1 MRWRRLAGLRRHGS
15 VGHRA
20 GTAYH
25 RRMTQTLHL
34 VGEPEA
40 DRILSEQPFAL
51 LTGMLLDQQI
61 PMEVAFDGPRKI
73 VERLGSVDPGRI
85 AATDPEEFIALCA
98 TPPAVHRFPR
108 SMGQRVHDLAAAV
121 VRDYDGDTTAI
132 WTRGEPDGRE
142 VLRRLRAL
150 PGFGDQKA
158 RIFLALL
165 GKQRGLEAAGWR
177 EAAGDYGRDGVHMSI
192 ADVTSS
198 ESLTQVRAYKK
209 EKKAAAKAAKA

>member
-1 MRWRRLAGLRRHGS
+1 
-15 VGHRA
+15 
-20 GTAYH
+20 
-25 RRMTQTLHL
+25 MTQTLHL

-40 DRILSEQPFAL
+40 DRILTEHPFAL

-73 VERLGSVDPGRI
+73 VERLGSVDPDRI
-85 AATDPEEFIALCA
+85 AGTDPEEFIALCA

-121 VRDYDGDTTAI
+121 VRDYDGDTAAI
-132 WTRGEPDGRE
+132 WTQGDPDGKE
-142 VLRRLRAL
+142 VLKRLKAL

-165 GKQRGLEAAGWR
+165 GKQRGLQAPGWR
-177 EAAGDYGRDGVHMSI
+177 EAAGDYGREGVHMSI
-192 ADVTSS
+192 ADVTSA
-198 ESLTQVRAYKK
+198 ESLTRVRAYKK
-209 EKKAAAKAAKA
+209 EKKAAAKAARA

>member
-1 MRWRRLAGLRRHGS
+1 
-15 VGHRA
+15 
-20 GTAYH
+20 
-25 RRMTQTLHL
+25 MTQTLHL

-40 DRILSEQPFAL
+40 DRVLSEHPFAL

-73 VERLGSVDPGRI
+73 AERLGSVDPGRI

-121 VRDYDGDTTAI
+121 VADWGGDAAAI
-132 WTRGEPDGRE
+132 WTQGDPDGKE
-142 VLRRLRAL
+142 ILRRLRAL
-150 PGFGDQKA
+150 PGYGDMKA

-165 GKQRGLEAAGWR
+165 GKQCGLTAPGWR
-177 EAAGDYGRDGVHMSI
+177 EAAGSYGEEGVHRSI
-192 ADVTSS
+192 ADVTSP
-198 ESLTQVRAYKK
+198 ESLQQVRAYKK
-209 EKKAAAKAAKA
+209 EKKAAARAAAK

>member
-1 MRWRRLAGLRRHGS
+1 
-15 VGHRA
+15 
-20 GTAYH
+20 
-25 RRMTQTLHL
+25 MTQTLSL

-40 DRILSEQPFAL
+40 DRILTENPFAL
-51 LTGMLLDQQI
+51 LLGMLLDQQI

-85 AATDPEEFIALCA
+85 AATDPEEFIAVCA

-108 SMGQRVHDLAAAV
+108 SMGQRVHDLASAV
-121 VRDYDGDTTAI
+121 VRDYDADTAAI
-132 WTRGEPDGRE
+132 WTRGDPDGRE

-165 GKQRGLEAAGWR
+165 GKQRGLVAPGWR

-192 ADVTSS
+192 ADVTGPD
-198 ESLTQVRAYKK
+198 SLQQVRAYKK
-209 EKKAAAKAAKA
+209 EKKTAAKAAKG